1 MGDGG
6 RLVAGF
12 GGEQAAGDD
21 FEREFAH
28 GGRGLDLL
36 AVPPVGHQRLGAASH
51 HAAVLGDALA
61 LERGLHQPPLAQ
73 MNRVFACQQPF
84 AEQALGAFDAGKFLK
99 QRPLRNQQ
107 VAD

>member
-1 MGDGG
+1 M
-6 RLVAGF
+6 RPYSAM
-12 GGEQAAGDD
+12 
-21 FEREFAH
+21 R
-28 GGRGLDLL
+28 
-36 AVPPVGHQRLGAASH
+36 S
-51 HAAVLGDALA
+51 
-61 LERGLHQPPLAQ
+61 LHQPPLAQ